1 MKITRRGFLEAA
13 GATAA
18 GAGLLGAPIGRTP
31 PPGTRRA
38 AGPGVLVDTTLCVG
52 CRACEAACSEANRLP
67 PPEEGDAEVFAR
79 RATRREHAF
88 TVVNRAEK
96 APGVERFAK
105 KQCMHCLAPA
115 CASACPVRAMDK
127 LPSGPVV
134 YDASKCMGCRYCMI
148 ACPFD
153 IPKYEY
159 GSNAPRVRKC
169 SFCAERQAK
178 GLKPACTEAC
188 PSGALTFGKRAELL
202 EVAKTRIYTN
212 PGRYLHEV
220 FGEREAGGTS
230 WLYLTDVPPEQLA
243 LPHRHGR
250 AAIPGPRGRR
260 AGRPAVRDDALAAAP
275 DGAVRVL
282 APQGEGRR
290 GHPRSRRHRQE
301 GGSPWLAG
309 TRHPTEAL
317 FAKRKVP
324 GAPCRLCGTAWR

>member
-18 GAGLLGAPIGRTP
+18 GAGLLAADRAHA
-31 PPGTRRA
+31 A
-38 AGPGVLVDTTLCVG
+38 AGHAPAAGTGVLVDTTLCVG

-79 RATRREHAF
+79 RRDTSEDAF

-169 SFCAERQAK
+169 TFCAERQAK

-212 PGRYLHEV
+212 TGRYLHEV

-230 WLYLTDVPPEQLA
+230 WLYITDVPLDQLA
-243 LPHRHGR
+243 LRTDVPERPYPDLVAGALGAPPFVMTLWPPLLMGLYAFSHRKEKVDEDTHG
-250 AAIPGPRGRR
+250 A
-260 AGRPAVRDDALAAAP
+260 
-275 DGAVRVL
+275 
-282 APQGEGRR
+282 
-290 GHPRSRRHRQE
+290 
-301 GGSPWLAG
+301 AG
-309 TRHPTEAL
+309 T
-317 FAKRKVP
+317 AKKEDHH
-324 GAPCRLCGTAWR
+324 G

>member
-1 MKITRRGFLEAA
+1 MT
-13 GATAA
+13 
-18 GAGLLGAPIGRTP
+18 
-31 PPGTRRA
+31 
-38 AGPGVLVDTTLCVG
+38 
-52 CRACEAACSEANRLP
+52 
-67 PPEEGDAEVFAR
+67 
-79 RATRREHAF
+79 AF

-96 APGVERFAK
+96 EPGVERFAK

-212 PGRYLHEV
+212 TGRYLHEV

-230 WLYLTDVPPEQLA
+230 WPTSPTSHRSSSPSPPTSA
-243 LPHRHGR
+243 TGR
-250 AAIPGPRGRR
+250 TRTSWPARSAPR
-260 AGRPAVRDDALAAAP
+260 
-275 DGAVRVL
+275 
-282 APQGEGRR
+282 
-290 GHPRSRRHRQE
+290 RS
-301 GGSPWLAG
+301 
-309 TRHPTEAL
+309 
-317 FAKRKVP
+317 
-324 GAPCRLCGTAWR
+324 